1 MANLATHTFRSFAV
15 SFQPNLKLHQLPE
28 LTESKLKGEI
38 RRHEAERSR
47 RSLLWSYYRNH
58 LIQDAGSSRPLKL
71 AQERGLPDRLTREAV
86 FIPGSQVGGSREVV
100 IENDIAWRV
109 ATMIDFLFGKPL
121 SIHSVATDAQ
131 LAGQI
136 ENALTTVWHNSG
148 GMGLLHDA
156 AVLGHVYGSVQFVL
170 DTVAATGSGHAVA
183 AGLELASL
191 RIRLVPPQRGVP
203 IMAADDYRQLQAL
216 VIVYEPA
223 AAGDLETTGN
233 AGTVAESETTDDEGS
248 GGTGSQSERSVRTGF
263 TAGRLPT
270 ISQRV
275 MRALGKRFGGAARG
289 ASVTGRLPLAPGSI
303 VQVISATLTQWYE
316 VGEDEEVSLLHQRVA
331 LCPGVLEAAHVQN
344 VAVPLTHHGGS
355 EVEQL
360 IPLQNELNTRLSD
373 RANRVTM
380 QCFKMYLA
388 KGIDGFDKVPV
399 MPGTIWHTDN
409 SLASIEAFGGDAAS
423 PSEESHIGEIRE
435 AMDKLSATPPLAAGV
450 VRSKIGNLT
459 SENALKVTLQGILS
473 RTQRKRL
480 TYGRG
485 IVDISRAVLAAL
497 DYAGILPTEEAD
509 RGLELVWADPLP
521 SGEAA
526 ARSARATEAPQV
538 TQRGVKIE

>member
-1 MANLATHTFRSFAV
+1 V

-28 LTESKLKGEI
+28 LTEARLGVAI
-38 RRHEAERSR
+38 RRHENERSR

-86 FIPGSQVGGSREVV
+86 FIPGSQVGGTREVV

-121 SIHSVATDAQ
+121 TIRSTATDAARAAQ
-131 LAGQI
+131 VEAALA
-136 ENALTTVWHNSG
+136 TVWRNSG

-156 AVLGHVYGSVQFVL
+156 AVLGHVYGSVQLVV
-170 DTVAATGSGHAVA
+170 DTVTRSDSGTRDTRT
-183 AGLELASL
+183 GLEIGDL

-216 VIVYEPA
+216 VIVHEPA
-223 AAGDLETTGN
+223 SAGDAPGDEEADEASTVSGVN
-233 AGTVAESETTDDEGS
+233 ASPS
-248 GGTGSQSERSVRTGF
+248 
-263 TAGRLPT
+263 

-275 MRALGKRFGGAARG
+275 MRALGKRFG
-289 ASVTGRLPLAPGSI
+289 SVTAGVPTNAPLPLAIGSV
-303 VQVISATLTQWYE
+303 VQVVSAQLTQWFE
-316 VGEDEEVSLLHQRVA
+316 VGDDGQVSLLHQRTA
-331 LCPGVLEAAHVQN
+331 LCPGVLEAAHIQN
-344 VAVPLTHHGGS
+344 VALPLTADGAS
-355 EVEQL
+355 EVEPL

-409 SLASIEAFGGDAAS
+409 PLASIEAFGGDAAS

-485 IVDISRAVLAAL
+485 IVDISRVVLAAL
-497 DYAGILPTEEAD
+497 DFAGILPTAIGD

-521 SGEAA
+521 SSDTASRAAEA
-526 ARSARATEAPQV
+526 ARATQTSQEPVV
-538 TQRGVKIE
+538 TQRGTKIE

>member
-1 MANLATHTFRSFAV
+1 M

-28 LTESKLKGEI
+28 LTESRLITEI
-38 RRHEAERSR
+38 RRHESERSR

-86 FIPGSQVGGSREVV
+86 FIPGSQVGGTREVV

-121 SIHSVATDAQ
+121 TIRSTATDATR
-131 LAGQI
+131 AAQI
-136 ENALTTVWHNSG
+136 EAALATVWRSSG

-156 AVLGHVYGSVQFVL
+156 AVLGHVYGSVQLVV
-170 DTVAATGSGHAVA
+170 DTVTRSVNSAFETIN
-183 AGLELASL
+183 GLEISDL

-203 IMAADDYRQLQAL
+203 IMATDDYRQLQAL

-223 AAGDLETTGN
+223 SAGDAPSDGEEVGATTTSGVS
-233 AGTVAESETTDDEGS
+233 GSPSISE
-248 GGTGSQSERSVRTGF
+248 
-263 TAGRLPT
+263 
-270 ISQRV
+270 RV
-275 MRALGKRFGGAARG
+275 MRALGKRFGSGAG
-289 ASVTGRLPLAPGSI
+289 GVSGIVPLPLATGSV
-303 VQVISATLTQWYE
+303 VQIISAQLTQWFK
-316 VGEDEEVSLLHQRVA
+316 VGDVGQASLLHQRRA
-331 LCPGVLEAAHVQN
+331 LCPGVLEAAHIQN
-344 VAVPLTHHGGS
+344 VAMPLTADGAS
-355 EVEQL
+355 EVEPL

-388 KGIDGFDKVPV
+388 KGIDGFEKVPV

-409 SLASIEAFGGDAAS
+409 ALASIEAFGGDAAS
-423 PSEESHIGEIRE
+423 PSEESHISEIRE

-485 IVDISRAVLAAL
+485 IVDICRAVLAAL
-497 DYAGILPTEEAD
+497 DHAGILPTTMSE

-521 SGEAA
+521 SSDTASRAA
-526 ARSARATEAPQV
+526 EVPQQQAIN
-538 TQRGVKIE
+538 QRGTTIE